1 MSEIARTIEE
11 EDDHDSVS
19 FSLQSN
25 TLPKR
30 TKKITSLRSICVPDS
45 SITYLIERGTF
56 SSCMSLQ
63 SISIPDSVTCIGEN
77 AFEYCTSLKS
87 ITIPES
93 VTHIGDSAFNGCRS
107 LRTIAI
113 PKSVFA
119 IRSYAFENCTLLE
132 SVIIPNN
139 VTYIEDC
146 AFAYCPSL
154 KCIALPSSLMF
165 IGRRVF
171 DGCDALEQ
179 QFLDG
184 INNNFV
190 SIDSW
195 LSKRFDNLPIHQACY
210 DITENNMTLD
220 SFKALLDG
228 NKRTLD
234 TTDSMGMTPLHILS
248 CNPAATRDMIKML
261 TCNSTPV
268 KCVNGFS
275 PIMMFLACKG
285 LDQGYDKS
293 NYFHTMK
300 HGPKLNDLLK
310 RGLLSED
317 VEKLLAYD
325 DEVVLVSEM
334 EKGDGDTGLYPF
346 MTAATLP
353 HYGLDMVYK
362 LAMKHPSLVD
372 RF

>member
-1 MSEIARTIEE
+1 MSGIAKNCEE
-11 EDDHDSVS
+11 EDDHDSVY
-19 FSLQSN
+19 FSLQSK

-30 TKKITSLRSICVPDS
+30 TKKITSLQSICVPNS

-63 SISIPDSVTCIGEN
+63 SISIPDSVTCIGDS
-77 AFEYCTSLKS
+77 AFEYCISLKS
-87 ITIPES
+87 IAIPDS
-93 VTHIGDSAFNGCRS
+93 VTYIGDSAFNGCRS

-113 PKSVFA
+113 PTSVFA
-119 IRSYAFENCTLLE
+119 IRSYTFENCTLLE
-132 SVIIPNN
+132 SIMIPDT

-146 AFAYCPSL
+146 AFGYCPSL

-179 QFLDG
+179 RFVDG
-184 INNNFV
+184 LNNKYI

-195 LSKRFDNLPIHQACY
+195 LSERFDDLPVHQACY
-210 DITENNMTLD
+210 DITEDNMTLD
-220 SFKALLDG
+220 SFKDLIDNNEGKLYIQ
-228 NKRTLD
+228 D
-234 TTDSMGMTPLHILS
+234 TMGMTPLHILS
-248 CNPAATRDMIKML
+248 CNPAATCDMIKML
-261 TCNSTPV
+261 KSYSTPI
-268 KCVNGFS
+268 KCLNGFS
-275 PIMMFLACKG
+275 PIMMFLTCKG
-285 LDQGYDKS
+285 LDKGHDKN
-293 NYFHTMK
+293 NYFQTIAQ
-300 HGPKLNDLLK
+300 GPKLNDLLK
-310 RGLLSED
+310 QGLQSED

-334 EKGDGDTGLYPF
+334 EKGDDNTGLYPF

-353 HYGLDMVYK
+353 HYALDMVYT

-372 RF
+372 HY